1 MLSLQE
7 NKKTWFDTFVVS
19 VSTMRGGKNGV
30 MLCQEMDARKV
41 LFYYDTRLLARQSS
55 LITPLVSWVDK
66 VHASTIGV

>member
-7 NKKTWFDTFVVS
+7 NKKTWFHYIRCVCVYHVRREEWS
-19 VSTMRGGKNGV
+19 HVLPGSG
-30 MLCQEMDARKV
+30 CQEV
-41 LFYYDTRLLARQSS
+41 LFYNYTRLLARQSS